1 MEARVARDVG
11 QQPRTMIKSRW
22 IIWHGVGV
30 LYLDYA
36 GFKQDIEALREEVR
50 QADEEIQREPK
61 GSVLVLIDLRD
72 TVATGAVVTL
82 FKESSALTNPYIRK
96 HALIGVTGM
105 KRFLADKVAKLA
117 RRPMRLFDTEQQ
129 ALDWLT
135 KGEAGETVGE
145 IIGVEASS

>member
-1 MEARVARDVG
+1 
-11 QQPRTMIKSRW
+11 MIKSRW
-22 IIWHGVGV
+22 VVWHGVGV

-36 GFKQDIEALREEVR
+36 NFKQDIEALREEVR

-82 FKESSALTNPYIRK
+82 FKESSALTDPYVRK

-105 KRFLADKVAKLA
+105 KRFLADKVAKLT
-117 RRPMRLFDTEQQ
+117 RRPMRLFDAQEQ
-129 ALDWLT
+129 ALDWLI
-135 KGEAGETVGE
+135 KDEPLGAAHPDV
-145 IIGVEASS
+145 IGVLPGT